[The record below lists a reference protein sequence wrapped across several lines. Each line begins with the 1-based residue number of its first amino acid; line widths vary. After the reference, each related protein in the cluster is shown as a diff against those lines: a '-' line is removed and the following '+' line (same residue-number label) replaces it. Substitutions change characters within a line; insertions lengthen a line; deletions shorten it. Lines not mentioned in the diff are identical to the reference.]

1 MKRELC
7 RILDHGIWVLAH
19 RDPEAW
25 RISPC
30 CVVKNSFPMQSNN
43 WQKPLRDFRT
53 LNTCNDCADHAGLG
67 ENLDTRAMSFGLLLP
82 EGTDDSD
89 ILYANITLST
99 ECNAAC
105 MSCGPRL
112 STTWEK
118 QMIKLNNEIVPDLA
132 NKISLTDQ
140 EIVERLFDVID
151 FNKIVNLNIAGGE
164 PFYTSST
171 ELLLERIVNEC
182 NPENIALSFYT
193 NCSVPISPGLVTL
206 LGKFKSVKL
215 VLSLDGTGKRFE
227 YLRYPLNWDR
237 VLRVI
242 DSYKAVPEITEFKI
256 NMATGILNV
265 WYYNEFEAWAS
276 EFFKGDSRYVGTS
289 TTRCVGEIGLA
300 AITAPMAA
308 DLLEKYQNN
317 TALKT
322 LISRFTSRDNI
333 NQFLEYTSKM
343 DKFRNQ
349 SWRETFPDIVKYI
362 DL

>member
-19 RDPEAW
+19 RNPALW

-30 CVVKNSFPMQSNN
+30 CVVKNSFSMQSDN
-43 WQKPLRDFRT
+43 WQKPLRDFRII
-53 LNTCNDCADHAGLG
+53 NTCNDCADHAGLG

-82 EGTDDSD
+82 EGAEDTD
-89 ILYANITLST
+89 ILYANITLGT

-118 QMIKLNNEIVPDLA
+118 QMIKLNNEPVPADA
-132 NKISLTDQ
+132 NILTLTDI
-140 EIVERLFDVID
+140 EMVNRLFDVID

-164 PFYTSST
+164 PFYTTST
-171 ELLLERIVNEC
+171 ELLLQRIVTEC
-182 NPENIALSFYT
+182 NPKNIALSFYT
-193 NCSVPISPGLVTL
+193 NCSMPIAPAIVDL
-206 LGKFKSVKL
+206 LRKFKSVKL
-215 VLSLDGTGKRFE
+215 VLSLDGIEERFE

-237 VLRVI
+237 VVKVI
-242 DSYKAVPEITEFKI
+242 TSYKAIPEITEFKI

-265 WYYNEFEAWAS
+265 WYYNEFESWAKG
-276 EFFKGDSRYVGTS
+276 FFEGDLRYVGTS
-289 TTRCVGEIGLA
+289 TTRCVGEIGLTP
-300 AITAPMAA
+300 IPPVMAA
-308 DLLEKYQNN
+308 DLLEKYQDN

-322 LISRFTSRDNI
+322 LIARFASRN
-333 NQFLEYTSKM
+333 NVQQFLEYTDKM
-343 DKFRNQ
+343 DRFRNQ
-349 SWRETFPDIVKYI
+349 SWRKTFPEITKYI